1 MNRPR
6 NASTSAHWNTSVAHS
21 NGVKLLAVSDIG
33 QRSCCSIPCSVNI
46 GNLLLPSLVREIGLV
61 IELRDVPAPWEVLAA
76 EERLATFS
84 AMA

>member
-21 NGVKLLAVSDIG
+21 NVVKLLAVSDFA
-33 QRSCCSIPCSVNI
+33 QRSCCSIPCSVYI
-46 GNLLLPSLVREIGLV
+46 SCLLLPSLVREIGLV
-61 IELRDVPAPWEVLAA
+61 IELRDMPAPWEVLAA
-76 EERLATFS
+76 EKRLATFA